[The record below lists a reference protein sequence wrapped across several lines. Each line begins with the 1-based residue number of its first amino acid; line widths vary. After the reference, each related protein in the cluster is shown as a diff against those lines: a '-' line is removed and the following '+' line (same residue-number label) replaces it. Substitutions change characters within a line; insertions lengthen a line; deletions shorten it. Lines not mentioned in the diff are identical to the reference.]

1 MLKEFHTCDVSS
13 ATGVAQLMY
22 IYIREPNDQ
31 ARAYVAFCSSLTHA
45 CRGDMQARAHA
56 KKKKKQTID
65 TFSVSF
71 IVTYDTKDSSTA
83 IRFEKAFAF
92 LTFRWQKR
100 IKSSVFILTFWGILG
115 PGSSETHCK
124 DPCH

>member
-1 MLKEFHTCDVSS
+1 MLKEFHTCHVSS

-56 KKKKKQTID
+56 KKKKQKKTD
-65 TFSVSF
+65 GRYFFCKFYSN
-71 IVTYDTKDSSTA
+71 
-83 IRFEKAFAF
+83 IRY
-92 LTFRWQKR
+92 
-100 IKSSVFILTFWGILG
+100 
-115 PGSSETHCK
+115 
-124 DPCH
+124 

>member
-1 MLKEFHTCDVSS
+1 
-13 ATGVAQLMY
+13 MY
-22 IYIREPNDQ
+22 MYIREPNDH
-31 ARAYVAFCSSLTHA
+31 ARAYVAFSSSLTHA

-56 KKKKKQTID
+56 KKKTD
-65 TFSVSF
+65 DRYFFVSF
-71 IVTYDTKDSSTA
+71 MVTYDTKDSSTA
-83 IRFEKAFAF
+83 IKFEKIFSF

-100 IKSSVFILTFWGILG
+100 IKSSMFILTFWGILG